1 MDGRKAQ
8 ECCVRGDPSRPGE
21 ERGPSALGGRKVR
34 GVLLGRAPGSLRAV
48 GGGPWGAHPP
58 ACSWPQDYRNP
69 LMEMEPKALS
79 ARKCRAVFFRVK
91 EILHCHSMFQIALSS
106 RVAEWD
112 STEKIGDLF
121 VASVGVPKPPPPGP
135 SRRTPRP
142 SRAVSQ
148 ASLLLSLLPVS
159 TPAGSEGG
167 SARVGRP
174 KPGRARRRAACP
186 CRRLP
191 AGVCSL
197 LAPRRLAAVGS
208 HLAHSQVSR
217 GALTQGRALPR
228 RTPRGVRAGP
238 MGRAP
243 GDLPVPSAPCKLAP
257 SLGSAPHLWKERI
270 VGF

>member
-1 MDGRKAQ
+1 MGRSPARLLLAAGLPQPPNGDGAQ
-8 ECCVRGDPSRPGE
+8 GAERAQVPGGVLPREGDPALPLHVPDRPVLP
-21 ERGPSALGGRKVR
+21 RGRVGLHREDRRPLRGFGR
-34 GVLLGRAPGSLRAV
+34 
-48 GGGPWGAHPP
+48 
-58 ACSWPQDYRNP
+58 CPQ
-69 LMEMEPKALS
+69 A
-79 ARKCRAVFFRVK
+79 
-91 EILHCHSMFQIALSS
+91 
-106 RVAEWD
+106 
-112 STEKIGDLF
+112 T
-121 VASVGVPKPPPPGP
+121 PPGP

-243 GDLPVPSAPCKLAP
+243 GDLPVPSAPCKLAL